1 MEQLRFNKNNRLANR
16 LQSPAIPPSAQPG
29 SSHQPAFPT
38 PPTQSRD
45 ATVPSRFFPSTP
57 SSFGNVLVPN
67 SSPISSEGPAPKP
80 YQPYGHSTRPE
91 SSSSSNLLYTN
102 GWKQTRGNLASD
114 PLSAPSGFISN
125 DAPLH
130 APLRR
135 NRNGDEGASHIE
147 GPPRKKINRGTSND
161 AFLIPESPPSPDI
174 QRVGQRRLGH
184 SIGMDA
190 MSISSDDSIP
200 EPSQIL
206 AGPSKPRLMKTRPS
220 ASQEA
225 PPLSDLPVQDKDF
238 IAFRF
243 MNPLETTIRIQAAWN
258 QAGSNQ
264 TKAARFLA
272 DPTWSP
278 SLPISPSFTESGHV
292 GRIKEVDEV
301 QKAQRVANKEKGK
314 RSMIYANRP
323 VLDTKIPATPPS
335 AKNIIDLSV
344 SVPATPVS
352 PSTPAIKAPS
362 RKRAKKLVI
371 HSDSESAFEDSDDD
385 ANSSKFQQSQNTYEL
400 RALDYLNT
408 SGSEALQELTGKQTI
423 DSYWNGDSGVSFSS
437 NQAVLQSKLQPL

>member
-1 MEQLRFNKNNRLANR
+1 MEQLRFNKNSRLANR
-16 LQSPAIPPSAQPG
+16 LQSSAIPPLVQPD
-29 SSHQPAFPT
+29 SSHQLAFPT

-45 ATVPSRFFPSTP
+45 ATLPSRFFPSTP
-57 SSFGNVLVPN
+57 PSLGNVLVPN
-67 SSPISSEGPAPKP
+67 SSPISAEDPASKP
-80 YQPYGHSTRPE
+80 YQPYGHSARPG
-91 SSSSSNLLYTN
+91 SSSSSNLRLTN
-102 GWKQTRGNLASD
+102 GWKQTSGAFASD
-114 PLSAPSGFISN
+114 PLSAPSGFISH
-125 DAPLH
+125 DASLH

-174 QRVGQRRLGH
+174 QRVGQSRLGH
-184 SIGMDA
+184 SIGMDTI
-190 MSISSDDSIP
+190 SISSDDSMP

-220 ASQEA
+220 SSQE
-225 PPLSDLPVQDKDF
+225 PLPLSDLSVQDKDF

-243 MNPLETTIRIQAAWN
+243 MNPLETTTRVQAAWN
-258 QAGSNQ
+258 QAGRNQ
-264 TKAARFLA
+264 TRAARFLA

-278 SLPISPSFTESGHV
+278 NLPASPSFTESGHI
-292 GRIKEVDEV
+292 GRIKEVDDV
-301 QKAQRVANKEKGK
+301 LKAQRVANKEKGK

-323 VLDTKIPATPPS
+323 VLDTKTPATPPS
-335 AKNIIDLSV
+335 VKHVIDLSV

-385 ANSSKFQQSQNTYEL
+385 ANSAKFQRSQNTYEL

-408 SGSEALQELTGKQTI
+408 SGSEALQELTG
-423 DSYWNGDSGVSFSS
+423 
-437 NQAVLQSKLQPL
+437 